1 MFDLIFLKINIKV
14 KRYKCKEKSDEIKNK
29 GLILPLTA

>member
-14 KRYKCKEKSDEIKNK
+14 NRHKCKEKSDEIKNM
-29 GLILPLTA
+29 GLISPLTA